1 MGGLFSSGA
10 QQQTVRQSSI
20 NILREPAADVGNASL
35 HSAWHNSTVT
45 TAVPVHAPLLWV
57 L

>member
-57 L
+57 P